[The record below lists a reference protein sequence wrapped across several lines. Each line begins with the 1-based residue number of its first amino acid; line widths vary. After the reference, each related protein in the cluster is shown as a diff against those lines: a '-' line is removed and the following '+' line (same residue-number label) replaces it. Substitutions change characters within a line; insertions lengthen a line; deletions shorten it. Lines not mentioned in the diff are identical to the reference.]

1 MRDAERQKYAEMVH
15 AHQTLKNRHGGIP
28 EKKSHE
34 SLDHSTVLN
43 RRDRWFVLVPVEI
56 CTETQ
61 PATASSYP
69 TTVAESQ
76 RMGYDRVR
84 EQPSHA
90 ERIHWQQLMI
100 KEISFDH
107 SVMRATTIILWPRF
121 LHATSRLS
129 RAMLTSRPSVKLKNF
144 YLLPHTYNICNTY
157 TYITYNTTTTTYST
171 ASTYTSLQY

>member
-1 MRDAERQKYAEMVH
+1 MRDAEGQKYAEMVH

-43 RRDRWFVLVPVEI
+43 RRDRRFVLVPVEI

-107 SVMRATTIILWPRF
+107 SVMRATTIMLWPNAKVPSRHITSVSG
-121 LHATSRLS
+121 HANEQTICK
-129 RAMLTSRPSVKLKNF
+129 VEE
-144 YLLPHTYNICNTY
+144 LLFIATH
-157 TYITYNTTTTTYST
+157 
-171 ASTYTSLQY
+171 L